1 MYTSFCFFFPL
12 VCLLGECARGWCVSH
27 TSTLRAL
34 LFSASSLLKVES
46 WWGVCCQSFYYRTKQ
61 NDNSKLKSTGLK
73 RKNKGLTRGNTKRN
87 CAGGT
92 EPSVRPL
99 RSLRLFFFFALYLQS
114 QTNPHERWNRIT
126 SHTDPRKK
134 KKRKTCKCA
143 GAPLLI
149 YSFFPPPVPYA
160 CATSPLF
167 SFSKKKKKEAILE
180 KGRWWC
186 VLKAVS
192 FTHLPV
198 IIVTIAVYLVKKRKK
213 NYGKHGLLITLF
225 FFFTF
230 ISNFISCFSFH
241 FIFISFHFVFIS
253 FCLYLPFPHTSP
265 RSVTLEVV
273 LTFASRR

>member
-99 RSLRLFFFFALYLQS
+99 RSLRLFFFFFALYLQS

-134 KKRKTCKCA
+134 KKERHVSVLVLHCLFTLSF
-143 GAPLLI
+143 PLPSLMH
-149 YSFFPPPVPYA
+149 VPHRRYLA
-160 CATSPLF
+160 SRR
-167 SFSKKKKKEAILE
+167 KKKKK
-180 KGRWWC
+180 
-186 VLKAVS
+186 
-192 FTHLPV
+192 
-198 IIVTIAVYLVKKRKK
+198 
-213 NYGKHGLLITLF
+213 
-225 FFFTF
+225 
-230 ISNFISCFSFH
+230 
-241 FIFISFHFVFIS
+241 
-253 FCLYLPFPHTSP
+253 
-265 RSVTLEVV
+265 RS
-273 LTFASRR
+273 